1 MQGKI
6 LIVDQIAT
14 NRIML
19 KVKLLGAFYT
29 VLQAET
35 MKDCLRM
42 ARNHQPDMIISALNL
57 PDGTAAQ
64 LCEALTAAPPTANI
78 PVLAIGEA
86 PSTEL
91 RLETLKAGA
100 QDVACKPV
108 DDVLLLGQVRNLIRA
123 KHAAADWQMR
133 DDTCRALGLAEPQV
147 DFGHAGHSVLICDD
161 LVCAQLWA
169 RELRSS
175 LRSRLSVTRPADAL
189 RDVTANKLPDTFVLV
204 LPSDAAQAAVVLRL
218 VSSLRANQATRHA
231 GIIALQLKPNG
242 QIAANAL
249 DLGVDDLMTNGFEP
263 LELALRIKKLTHRKQ
278 LAAQMRST
286 VRNGLQAAVFDELT
300 GLHNRR
306 YAMPHLTRIADQART
321 DGQAFAVMLADLDHF
336 KRINDVFGHASGDAV
351 LIEVSKRL
359 KARLRADDLVARI
372 GGEEFLIAMPN
383 TDLTTARAAAQRL
396 CNDISARPFF
406 VPGQTDPIHVTISIG
421 LAFGGGKHKTV
432 TDTAQGLLDEA
443 DKGLYTAKVQ
453 GRNQVTVSRP
463 AA

>member
-321 DGQAFAVMLADLDHF
+321 DGQAFAVML
-336 KRINDVFGHASGDAV
+336 
-351 LIEVSKRL
+351 
-359 KARLRADDLVARI
+359 
-372 GGEEFLIAMPN
+372 LIAMPN